1 MAGPDRL
8 APPDVRAAEK
18 LTPVSG
24 AEELALLSSAPE
36 RFELFQALRLFEAAY
51 AGRPRLGEARRA
63 RDEPL
68 RLSQPPHLIMA
79 PSTIAGFSGPVPGRP
94 GRLSTFAFGLF
105 GPQGPLP
112 LHITRHAL
120 QRLRQEQDPTLAEF
134 ANIFQHRL
142 MALFWRAHARA
153 RPVIEHDRP
162 TSDRFARRL
171 GAVAGLATPAMFERS
186 ALPDRFVLFAAG
198 LLTLQHRPPEALIRL
213 IALFF
218 RVPVAITE
226 FVGAWLDIPL
236 FAQTRLGLANGAST
250 LGVDAVVGTRAFA
263 RHHRFRI
270 ILGPLGLDAYL
281 RFLPIG
287 DALPKLRALARHAV
301 GLDHDWDVQLVLQR
315 AEVPAARL
323 DARTMLGWTSWLGTR
338 HRFEDADDL
347 VLLGSSR
354 A

>member
-1 MAGPDRL
+1 MAGQDRL
-8 APPDVRAAEK
+8 APPDVSALDA
-18 LTPVSG
+18 
-24 AEELALLSSAPE
+24 LALLASSPE
-36 RFELFQALRLFEAAY
+36 RFELFQALRLFEAGA
-51 AGRPRLGEARRA
+51 AEQPRLGEARRA
-63 RDEPL
+63 RDERL
-68 RLSQPPHLIMA
+68 RLAQPPHLFMA
-79 PSTIAGFSGPVPGRP
+79 PSTIASFSAPVPGRP

-134 ANIFQHRL
+134 ANIFHHRL

-162 TSDRFARRL
+162 RSDRFARRL
-171 GAVAGLATPAMFERS
+171 GAVAGLATPSMFDRS
-186 ALPDRFVLFAAG
+186 PLPDRFVLFAAG

-213 IALFF
+213 VALFF

-236 FAQTRLGLANGAST
+236 AAQTRLGLPQGASL
-250 LGVDAVVGTRAFA
+250 LGVDAVVGRRAYA

-270 ILGPLGLDAYL
+270 VLGPLGLVAYL
-281 RFLPIG
+281 RFLPVG
-287 DALPKLRALARHAV
+287 DALPKLGALVRHAV
-301 GLDHDWDVQLVLQR
+301 GLDHDWDVQLVLKR
-315 AEVPAARL
+315 DEVPTARL
-323 DARTMLGWTSWLGTR
+323 DGATMLGWTSWLSAR
-338 HRFEDADDL
+338 QRLEDADDL
-347 VLLGSSR
+347 VLLGSAR